1 MVFVW
6 VSFIE
11 YFLNPL
17 RSLYLFLLTGFAGSM
32 FSVAITQGADKT
44 MGASA
49 GIFGI
54 FGASL
59 SYLIFNWNR
68 MNHEKSPR

>member
-1 MVFVW
+1 MIFVW
-6 VSFIE
+6 VSFME
-11 YFLNPL
+11 YFLKPF
-17 RSLYLFLLTGFAGSM
+17 RSFCLFLLTGFAGSM

-59 SYLIFNWNR
+59 SYVMFNWNR
-68 MNHEKSPR
+68 MDHEKSPR